1 MSTSG
6 SRGFVTELLKDI
18 IYPEVCP
25 ICGDIITVDRRTAY
39 HKVRGNRKDKL
50 NHRFRAA
57 GSMRSDAAAAAAMR
71 HDIAS
76 VYADTNEL
84 RCKISRDTYSQ
95 YKGSQYRDLQDKDSR
110 NMLSAYYGGLV
121 CDSCLANLDFIA
133 QPYCSK
139 CGKPLNSNAMIYSA
153 SADNI
158 VADNTSVPFDTV
170 YHHMED
176 TSPVASGTAYSASL
190 RSTAVPT
197 GTCSGVASPALLCTD
212 CRTHAR
218 SFIQCRALLS
228 YDERMRDIMADIK
241 YNGKRE
247 YLKLF
252 GLLAAD
258 KLGAWIAGN
267 NINCLIPVPI
277 HASRLLKRGYNQ
289 SELLCEYISELTHI
303 PVRWDIIIR
312 EKKTAA
318 QKELNVDERLLNLQN
333 AFKPAG
339 KLPHGSRALI
349 VDDIYTTGSTMEAC
363 TECLRTAGAEAVYGL
378 AVCIGEDKEAK
389 DTTEGTNH
397 GIQKRH

>member
-39 HKVRGNRKDKL
+39 HK
-50 NHRFRAA
+50 A
-57 GSMRSDAAAAAAMR
+57 
-71 HDIAS
+71 
-76 VYADTNEL
+76 
-84 RCKISRDTYSQ
+84 RDTRGLVTNN
-95 YKGSQYRDLQDKDSR
+95 KRI
-110 NMLSAYYGGLV
+110 LSAYYGGLV

-139 CGKPLNSNAMIYSA
+139 CGKPLNGDAMSYGVGAEAISVNSA
-153 SADNI
+153 ASSDIAANSFAVNSHVENSAINSKLVKSSLTAGGSVINGI
-158 VADNTSVPFDTV
+158 VADDAIVHFDTLY
-170 YHHMED
+170 YHAED
-176 TSPVASGTAYSASL
+176 TFQMPGGTAYSASL

-197 GTCSGVASPALLCTD
+197 GTCSGAASPALLCTD

-303 PVRWDIIIR
+303 PVRRDIIIR

-339 KLPHGSRALI
+339 KLPQGSRALI

-363 TECLRTAGAEAVYGL
+363 TECLRAAGAEAVYGL